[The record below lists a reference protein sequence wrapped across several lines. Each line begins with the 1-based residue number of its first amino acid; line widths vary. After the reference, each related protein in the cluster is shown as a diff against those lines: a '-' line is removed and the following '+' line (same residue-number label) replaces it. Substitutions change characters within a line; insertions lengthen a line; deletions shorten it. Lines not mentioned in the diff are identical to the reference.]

1 VRSREPGDESFT
13 ATRRSQRV
21 MIAGMTMSC
30 AVGPCNDV
38 RVDGT
43 SYCAKHGV
51 MTGRNAPRVPR
62 KVKTPK
68 DRPDAQMK
76 FAGIVLTAEG
86 QLVCEGKSHP
96 VAGATARVET
106 FGQLTE
112 RVTSRLSAT
121 RIVGLG
127 VFALAAPK
135 RKKTKTDTRES
146 YLTVSGQGFEFVK
159 SVKPSQGLEARKFAA
174 LVNTRA
180 SAS

>member
-1 VRSREPGDESFT
+1 MQPGQRSNT
-13 ATRRSQRV
+13 V
-21 MIAGMTMSC
+21 
-30 AVGPCNDV
+30 
-38 RVDGT
+38 
-43 SYCAKHGV
+43 HG
-51 MTGRNAPRVPR
+51 GEL
-62 KVKTPK
+62 
-68 DRPDAQMK
+68 K

-106 FGQLTE
+106 SGQLTE

-135 RKKTKTDTRES
+135 RKKTKTDTRET

-159 SVKPSQGLEARKFAA
+159 AVNPSQGLAARQFAA